1 MLQSGQ
7 ALSPAEKW
15 DWVRAIAGEIVV
27 VASIG
32 RSFAFQC
39 GGVCGSEYG
48 RIDERVEAL
57 DF

>member
-15 DWVRAIAGEIVV
+15 DWVRAITGEFVV
-27 VASIG
+27 VTSIG
-32 RSFAFQC
+32 RSFAFQG
-39 GGVCGSEYG
+39 GGVCGSECG

-57 DF
+57 DC